1 MLVPRIAAEAA
12 AARVRF
18 VTKTLFSS
26 SLLARPSG
34 RRAGMYGGE
43 SWVGAGVVGDGL
55 VNAGLVG
62 AGLSSSIPAWVWRG
76 LRSPDPAVGSAT
88 AEWRL
93 RCLWRRRCGSGE
105 ARLASP
111 RSGER
116 SALCEEL
123 KAAVGAPTLTSP
135 CFLEA
140 HRPERISRAPRE
152 PSPRPKVM
160 TLNGDLATVTPNNP
174 PSPRRASGAT
184 NVELNQRGYG
194 CN

>member
-93 RCLWRRRCGSGE
+93 RFVCGV
-105 ARLASP
+105 
-111 RSGER
+111 
-116 SALCEEL
+116 
-123 KAAVGAPTLTSP
+123 AAVGAGRL
-135 CFLEA
+135 
-140 HRPERISRAPRE
+140 
-152 PSPRPKVM
+152 
-160 TLNGDLATVTPNNP
+160 GW
-174 PSPRRASGAT
+174 PRRAQGRGPRSVRSSKQLSG
-184 NVELNQRGYG
+184 LRP
-194 CN
+194 